1 MIYLLEL
8 GPKVSLEFLILFDSP
23 NSSTVDTRCEK
34 NVTICQVTNHLPQ
47 LKLELESTSSILL
60 LLLLHTATSPHHIHV
75 STASLVNSK
84 QMRKIKPS
92 SLLRTSHHVL
102 KYSPPTRQCPHHPPI
117 LSPCRSLAQLQ
128 TTREIFPEIW
138 FTSSSPP
145 LRAPAEISQSTNGP
159 PPDERTLK
167 LGKSTSSRPPLRS
180 RNTDKHPPQL

>member
-1 MIYLLEL
+1 MKHRGDSGID
-8 GPKVSLEFLILFDSP
+8 FTALILILHFGDNLSSDE
-23 NSSTVDTRCEK
+23 SSTSFI
-34 NVTICQVTNHLPQ
+34 VTWFWSAQPI
-47 LKLELESTSSILL
+47 KDRATSSI
-60 LLLLHTATSPHHIHV
+60 LLLHTATSPHHIHV

-92 SLLRTSHHVL
+92 NLLRTSHHVL
-102 KYSPPTRQCPHHPPI
+102 KYSLPTRQCPHHPPI

-128 TTREIFPEIW
+128 TTREIFPEIC